1 MNTNSESNSLFKQPS
16 AWIPL
21 LMSLAA
27 LAIVLGHAAIFGIVH
42 ENDEGTAAH
51 LWQILMVL
59 QLPIVAYFLIK
70 WLPKKL
76 KQSLLVLALLG
87 ATWLA
92 NFAAVYFLT

>member
-1 MNTNSESNSLFKQPS
+1 MNTNLENNSLFKQPS

-27 LAIVLGHAAIFGIVH
+27 LAIVLGHVAIFGIVH
-42 ENDEGTAAH
+42 ETDEGTAAH
-51 LWQILMVL
+51 LWQILMAL

-76 KQSLLVLALLG
+76 MESLLVLALLG
-87 ATWLA
+87 VTWLA